1 MKQTNFTLT
10 FTSLKTAVTGGDV
23 CASAFLSSPFGR
35 WTGTIPG
42 ANSVPVST
50 CHTAGLPW

>member
-10 FTSLKTAVTGGDV
+10 FTSLKTAVAGGDV
-23 CASAFLSSPFGR
+23 CASAFLSSPFGW
-35 WTGTIPG
+35 WTGTAPG

-50 CHTAGLPW
+50 CHSAGLPW

>member
-10 FTSLKTAVTGGDV
+10 FTSLKTAVAGGDV

-42 ANSVPVST
+42 ANSEPVST
-50 CHTAGLPW
+50 CHSAGLPW